1 LLETFNTLVREMKKA
16 GSSENPEKSGVHNK
30 IKEFALLVNSI
41 KKPTSKPASKPKEA
55 KIKDSSLKKREK
67 KSEKKVV

>member
-1 LLETFNTLVREMKKA
+1 MKKA
-16 GSSENPEKSGVHNK
+16 GSSENPEKSEVHK
-30 IKEFALLVNSI
+30 QIKEFALLVNSK
-41 KKPTSKPASKPKEA
+41 KKPASKPASKPKEA